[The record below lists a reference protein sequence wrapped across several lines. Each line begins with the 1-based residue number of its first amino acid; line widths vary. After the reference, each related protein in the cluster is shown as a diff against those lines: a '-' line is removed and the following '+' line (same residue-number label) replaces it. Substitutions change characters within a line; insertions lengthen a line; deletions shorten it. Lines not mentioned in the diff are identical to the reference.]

1 MFLKFQLG
9 LICFCFSPATVLY
22 RLQNSHAN
30 EMIAGLHY
38 FERKIKGPSGSLTK
52 VCNIYWHIFTV
63 LHWMQGDLSHEK
75 MSVRL
80 SNAYIV
86 TKQKK
91 VLPRFLHYMTDH
103 LS

>member
-1 MFLKFQLG
+1 
-9 LICFCFSPATVLY
+9 
-22 RLQNSHAN
+22 
-30 EMIAGLHY
+30 
-38 FERKIKGPSGSLTK
+38 
-52 VCNIYWHIFTV
+52 
-63 LHWMQGDLSHEK
+63 MQGDLSHEK
-75 MSVRL
+75 MCVRL